1 VEAHE
6 TRADA
11 EFRGPPVTLEVRY
24 GCDAV
29 GMHLATLV
37 DRGIFAGY
45 ETFIREVKL
54 DLVRL
59 IGAGIVV
66 ERPAATLTVYEPWSS
81 CLFGR
86 NRAIRHA
93 SRCSRQSLGS
103 IRSLA
108 SGNLRGD
115 GCDQHC
121 VRQPAS
127 PAPCHRGGNL
137 PMLIIHPSLLPVH

>member
-1 VEAHE
+1 MEAHE
-6 TRADA
+6 ARADA

-45 ETFIREVKL
+45 ETFIREVKP

-66 ERPAATLTVYEPWSS
+66 ERPAAPLTVYEMTVVVLLVRPQSRDPARLAMLLARALDRS
-81 CLFGR
+81 GR
-86 NRAIRHA
+86 WHRAAR
-93 SRCSRQSLGS
+93 
-103 IRSLA
+103 
-108 SGNLRGD
+108 
-115 GCDQHC
+115 
-121 VRQPAS
+121 
-127 PAPCHRGGNL
+127 
-137 PMLIIHPSLLPVH
+137 